1 MKMNQIKTK
10 SVKDNLSYLLFIL
23 VFLPLFNLSAQNFV
37 GSGGELFSG
46 PLGYNLGTASDWS
59 TVRSSAPGYYSW
71 ANGTTTSS
79 YTGLSAANNI
89 NGYVKKYGI
98 EAFEFPIG
106 TGSEMRTLT
115 IEAPTTGGS
124 ATDAYATAWIA
135 GDPTNMIDPTNSD
148 AKHDINSVSG
158 TIIGVSPLGQWDWQ
172 DFTSTGAGLG
182 ITVSI
187 PAIPS
192 TGAFTY
198 PANLRLVGWD
208 NKTSKWV
215 SLGTIGATAL
225 ANDTPLSGTMI
236 SGIDAIGIGAVC
248 GAGTDYPTIK

>member
-1 MKMNQIKTK
+1 MNQIKTK
-10 SVKDNLSYLLFIL
+10 SVKGNMSSLLFIL

-46 PLGYNLGTASDWS
+46 PLGYNLGTTTDWS

-71 ANGTTTSS
+71 ASGTTTSS
-79 YTGLSAANNI
+79 YTGLSKDNNI
-89 NGYVKKYGI
+89 NGYVKKYGKN
-98 EAFEFPIG
+98 AFVFPIG
-106 TGSEMRTLT
+106 TGTELRTLSIAANT
-115 IEAPTTGGS
+115 SGQD
-124 ATDAYATAWIA
+124 TDAYAAAWIA
-135 GDPTNMIDPTNSD
+135 GNPSVVVDPTNAGALHPTT
-148 AKHDINSVSG
+148 AFLG
-158 TIIGVSPLGQWDWQ
+158 TIIEVSPLGQWDWQ
-172 DFTSTGAGLG
+172 DITSTGAGLG

-198 PANLRLVGWD
+198 PANLRLVGWKNAD
-208 NKTSKWV
+208 AKWV
-215 SLGTIGATAL
+215 SLGTIGASAL
-225 ANDTPLSGTMI
+225 ANDTKLIGTMI